1 MDRAINRIFL
11 VGTLLMIALMGN
23 LVWLQV
29 FHAKALQ
36 HAPENHR
43 LIAQQLRVKRGLIQ
57 GFDGSTIVGDA
68 QRSGFYSRTYP
79 QGPLA
84 PQIVGYDSVRYGLTG
99 IESSMNAYL
108 SGADLGTQGLI
119 DKVLGRHSPGAN
131 VRLTIVPAVQKVA
144 QSALGS
150 QVGAIVALDP
160 STGAIIV
167 AASAPS
173 YDPATI
179 DTSFARLSKD
189 AGAPLLSRVTQG
201 LYPPGSSFKVV
212 TATAALNLGKVTP
225 TTSFDDTGTYAID
238 GGKVT
243 NYHGEVFG
251 THDFTEA
258 LTDSVNTT
266 FAKVGTLIGQQALIA
281 QMRAYGF
288 YQTPPLELPRGM
300 VYPSGRF
307 KGPHLLS
314 AGAAMIPARR
324 GLGRRRSGE
333 RAGHPAA
340 DGAGGRRRGRRR
352 PGHEALPGAA
362 RHGALGRGAAA
373 RAAEPVDDRHHAGH
387 RADPERHDAAG
398 RERRHRL
405 RRRPVGHPGG
415 GQDRHGAARQQQR
428 RLVHRLRAGRPS
440 QDRRRGDH
448 REHAVHR
455 RRRGRA
461 ARGAGHQGGAGP
473 ARAAVSGG
481 SAGQESMSRC
491 GKLKARSF

>member
-1 MDRAINRIFL
+1 MNRAISRMFV
-11 VGTLLMIALMGN
+11 VGTILMIALMAN

-29 FHAKALQ
+29 FHAKSLQ
-36 HAPENHR
+36 SAPQNHR

-57 GFDGSTIVGDA
+57 GFDGSTIAGDA
-68 QRSGFYSRTYP
+68 QHSGFYSRTYP
-79 QGPLA
+79 QGSLA

-119 DKVLGRHSPGAN
+119 DRVLGRHSPGAN

-160 STGAIIV
+160 STGAIIA

-173 YDPATI
+173 YNAATI
-179 DTSFARLSKD
+179 DTSFARLSKSPD
-189 AGAPLLSRVTQG
+189 APLLSRVTQG

-225 TTSFDDTGTYAID
+225 TTSFDDTGSYAID

-251 THDFTEA
+251 THDFTQA

-307 KGPHLLS
+307 KGPRLLS
-314 AGAAMIPARR
+314 SSAAMNPLDVAWAAVGQENVLATPLQMALVAAGVADAGRVMKPYLVQRVTTPSGAVLQRAQPSLWTTATTPATAQTMNVMMQQVVNAGTGTAAALSGIQVAGKTGTAQR
-324 GLGRRRSGE
+324 GNSNV
-333 RAGHPAA
+333 AWFIAFAPANDPKIA
-340 DGAGGRRRGRRR
+340 VAVTIENTQFTGGDVAA
-352 PGHEALPGAA
+352 PLAAQVIKTALAQPALP
-362 RHGALGRGAAA
+362 
-373 RAAEPVDDRHHAGH
+373 
-387 RADPERHDAAG
+387 
-398 RERRHRL
+398 
-405 RRRPVGHPGG
+405 
-415 GQDRHGAARQQQR
+415 
-428 RLVHRLRAGRPS
+428 
-440 QDRRRGDH
+440 
-448 REHAVHR
+448 
-455 RRRGRA
+455 
-461 ARGAGHQGGAGP
+461 
-473 ARAAVSGG
+473 
-481 SAGQESMSRC
+481 
-491 GKLKARSF
+491 

>member
-1 MDRAINRIFL
+1 MNRAISRMFV
-11 VGTLLMIALMGN
+11 VGTILMIALMAN

-29 FHAKALQ
+29 FHAKSLQ
-36 HAPENHR
+36 SAPQNHR

-57 GFDGSTIVGDA
+57 GFDGSTIAGDA
-68 QRSGFYSRTYP
+68 QHSGFYSRTYS
-79 QGPLA
+79 QGSLA

-119 DKVLGRHSPGAN
+119 DRVLGRHSPGAN

-144 QSALGS
+144 QTALGS

-160 STGAIIV
+160 STGAIIA

-173 YDPATI
+173 YNAATI
-179 DTSFARLSKD
+179 DTSFARLSKSPD
-189 AGAPLLSRVTQG
+189 APLLSRVTQG

-225 TTSFDDTGTYAID
+225 TTSFDDTGSYAID

-251 THDFTEA
+251 THDFTQA

-307 KGPHLLS
+307 KGPRLLS
-314 AGAAMIPARR
+314 SSAAMNPLDVAWAAVGQENVLATPLQMALVAAGVADAGRVMKPYLVQRVTTPSGAVLQRAQPSLWTTATTPATAQTMNVMMQQVVNAGTGTAAALSGIQVAGKTGTAQR
-324 GLGRRRSGE
+324 GNSNV
-333 RAGHPAA
+333 AWFIAFAPANDPKIA
-340 DGAGGRRRGRRR
+340 VAVTIENTQFTGGDVAA
-352 PGHEALPGAA
+352 PLAAQVIKTALAQPALP
-362 RHGALGRGAAA
+362 
-373 RAAEPVDDRHHAGH
+373 
-387 RADPERHDAAG
+387 
-398 RERRHRL
+398 
-405 RRRPVGHPGG
+405 
-415 GQDRHGAARQQQR
+415 
-428 RLVHRLRAGRPS
+428 
-440 QDRRRGDH
+440 
-448 REHAVHR
+448 
-455 RRRGRA
+455 
-461 ARGAGHQGGAGP
+461 
-473 ARAAVSGG
+473 
-481 SAGQESMSRC
+481 
-491 GKLKARSF
+491 